1 MWQYELFEDEGG
13 KWRWRLCG
21 PERETVMTS
30 GESFRSRGS
39 ARRALVRARN
49 YAGRATLPLAG
60 GVDDTLGE
68 VLERLAGRDDEER
81 LRRASIAAL
90 N

>member
-1 MWQYELFEDEGG
+1 MWKYELFEEQGK

-21 PERETVMTS
+21 PDRETVMTS

-49 YAGRATLPLAG
+49 YAGRATLPLAD
-60 GVDDTLGE
+60 GVDDMFGE
-68 VLERLAGRDDEER
+68 VLERIAARDQEER
-81 LRRASIAAL
+81 TRRAAIAAL

>member
-1 MWQYELFEDEGG
+1 MWEYELFEDEGG

-21 PERETVMTS
+21 PEREIVMAS
-30 GESFRSRGS
+30 GRSFPSRGS

-49 YAGRATLPLAG
+49 YAGQAMMPLADG
-60 GVDDTLGE
+60 TDDLFGE
-68 VLERLAGRDDEER
+68 VLERIAKRDEEEHE
-81 LRRASIAAL
+81 RRTSIAAL